1 MTTWQEEFEAKRL
14 AEGGWSGCDVSD
26 GWQKI
31 IMEADE
37 RLLYIDPKYK
47 IQQVKE
53 KFGSLRYYFTTE
65 KVGIERDIMQCIT
78 SYAEQRSAH
87 ICEDCGKYGKYRPQL
102 AWVRTLCDECYA
114 LVPAERKR
122 KDVPEDEPDIW

>member
-1 MTTWQEEFEAKRL
+1 MPKTWQEEFNDKRL
-14 AEGGWSGCDVSD
+14 AEGGWYGCDVGD

-37 RLLYIDPKYK
+37 QLLYIDPEYK

-65 KVGIERDIMQCIT
+65 KVGIEQDIMYCIA

-87 ICEDCGKYGKYRPQL
+87 VCEECGKYGEYRPKL
-102 AWVRTLCDECYA
+102 GWVRTLCNECYEKVA
-114 LVPAERKR
+114 RK
-122 KDVPEDEPDIW
+122 